1 MGTAPKVT
9 LARQASPAGNPHHHP
24 RQLGQPGGEGAT
36 VLLNRAT
43 AELLGD
49 GRPGR
54 SPHPPRPDAAE
65 GRGQENNEGSGAA
78 REERPPP
85 PLTSRAQVSPGPPRP
100 RPGAAALAGR
110 PTPPEEAPRGAGDPA
125 PPPPR
130 THRPLKPSSF
140 RFSRRRA
147 PGARPGSP
155 LPRRRSSHSSR
166 RTSRAA
172 LGPRSTRTATVLGGG
187 GLPHAPTAAGSG
199 AHDGPPAHCARV
211 PAPPQPPRRRP
222 RFRSGHSQPARGRLQ
237 VPAGTARTPGGVAG
251 RALGVSWVPRG
262 GARAELW
269 ALALRCILGS
279 VVLAERGAWLA
290 SGAQGCLVSPPRNSR
305 HRDL

>member
-1 MGTAPKVT
+1 MQPPWPADRLRLRRRLGGPGT
-9 LARQASPAGNPHHHP
+9 P
-24 RQLGQPGGEGAT
+24 R
-36 VLLNRAT
+36 R
-43 AELLGD
+43 
-49 GRPGR
+49 
-54 SPHPPRPDAAE
+54 
-65 GRGQENNEGSGAA
+65 
-78 REERPPP
+78 RPP
-85 PLTSRAQVSPGPPRP
+85 
-100 RPGAAALAGR
+100 
-110 PTPPEEAPRGAGDPA
+110 

-130 THRPLKPSSF
+130 THRPLKPPSF

-147 PGARPGSP
+147 PGARPRSP

-172 LGPRSTRTATVLGGG
+172 LGPRSTRTATVLEGG

-222 RFRSGHSQPARGRLQ
+222 RFRSGHSQPAGGGLQ
-237 VPAGTARTPGGVAG
+237 VPAGTARTPGGVVG
-251 RALGVSWVPRG
+251 RAPGVSWVPRG

-279 VVLAERGAWLA
+279 VVLEERGAWLA
-290 SGAQGCLVSPPRNSR
+290 SGAQGSR
-305 HRDL
+305 VTAEKFQAQGSLKIGFIRGRQFVCKQSHKSVREM